1 MTLEKCVSTPANT
14 TQTILEKLKEMGFSP
29 SEATG
34 QRHSVPKIKDLSAEQ
49 RARDTNAQEARKNQS
64 HYLAES
70 EKTGRPWFQNTKMK
84 RQYSEFVLV
93 TPEMAKEL
101 FSAND
106 NPRRRISQSRI
117 DRYARDMSNEA
128 WHDNSQSI
136 ALDYNGKMH
145 NGQHRVSAL
154 IQNGKPQ
161 RLYFTF
167 NTLVDARLDEDTGAS
182 RTTTVQIELDLH
194 NNIGCKLPAICRA
207 AMRGISERSGD
218 AFSASDLADFARLYG
233 STIEWLV
240 RICPSHKSDVM
251 AALLK
256 AVLWYGPER
265 MEPFIKRFSEVLF
278 TGKDDPAKLLHQQ
291 AKFVRSNTRTG
302 LYRKTLSAIHHEMT
316 GKNVSK
322 LLERE
327 RDIFDWNAGW
337 VVPSK
342 NQ

>member
-1 MTLEKCVSTPANT
+1 MTLEDCVTT
-14 TQTILEKLKEMGFSP
+14 TGMKTQTILEKLKEMGFSP
-29 SEATG
+29 DEATG
-34 QRHSVPKIKDLSAEQ
+34 QRHSIPKIKAVSAEQ
-49 RARDTNAQEARKNQS
+49 RAKDTNEQDARKNQS
-64 HYLAES
+64 HYVAES
-70 EKTGRPWFQNTKMK
+70 LKTGKPWFQNPKMQ

-101 FSAND
+101 LAAND

-117 DRYARDMSNEA
+117 DRYAHDMANGS

-145 NGQHRVSAL
+145 NGQHRISAL
-154 IQNGKPQ
+154 IQNRKPQ

-182 RTTTVQIELDLH
+182 RTATVQIELDLH
-194 NNIGCKLPAICRA
+194 NNIGSKLPAICRA
-207 AMRGISERSGD
+207 AMRGVSERAGD
-218 AFSASDLADFARLYG
+218 AFSASDFADFAKLYG
-233 STIEWLV
+233 PTIEWLV
-240 RICPSHKSDVM
+240 RICPGHRSDVM

-256 AVLWYGPER
+256 AVLWFGPDR

-302 LYRKTLSAIHHEMT
+302 LYRKTLSAIHHEMS

-322 LLERE
+322 LLER
-327 RDIFDWNAGW
+327 DKDLFDWDAGW
-337 VVPSK
+337 AVPSK
-342 NQ
+342 N